1 MSYWKGHNKNTKS
14 VDRFDLTYNS
24 HGNNAIQLEFHE
36 LELGIVLDVILDDKH
51 PFITK
56 GSSTFTKINVDK
68 NPVSVYNIPA
78 LPTDTDYS
86 LIGRVLVRPLI
97 SGKKLTKDSLIWAY
111 PAESNISE
119 YPLINET
126 VVLSSFNDKTYYS
139 RKLNHHNW
147 VNNNLDFGIDL
158 DSPPNTVLF
167 TSSPF
172 IGKEKSVTNWKK
184 NEGYSGYAG
193 KYFVANNRIRN
204 LQRFEGDLNIES
216 RFGQS
221 IHFSSYDDNR
231 GNDTGYKPYV
241 DYSDFGGNPMIL
253 IRNRQRSLLKEN
265 ETLSLHNSPNPA
277 TITGTSVEKNV
288 GGYIQENIN
297 HDGSSIHITSG
308 LTISKWVTTCY
319 KKMFGNTEEVSK
331 FNGYTSF
338 VYPELNKD
346 QIIINSDRLIFSSR
360 YGELFQYSKK
370 RFGIVTDSEY
380 TVDAHDQIILTTNV
394 KTVINS
400 PAIYLGEYNQT
411 NEPALLGQTTVNWLY
426 ELCNWLLEHVH
437 QYKHGHENPSAGNA
451 NPDQSQTVLPPQ
463 IQQLVALRATLK
475 TLMSKR
481 VFVTGGGFAPGSNG
495 ASITDGTPPTKID
508 VGSGTGVPGGWN
520 GQNYRT

>member
-1 MSYWKGHNKNTKS
+1 
-14 VDRFDLTYNS
+14 
-24 HGNNAIQLEFHE
+24 
-36 LELGIVLDVILDDKH
+36 
-51 PFITK
+51 
-56 GSSTFTKINVDK
+56 
-68 NPVSVYNIPA
+68 
-78 LPTDTDYS
+78 
-86 LIGRVLVRPLI
+86 
-97 SGKKLTKDSLIWAY
+97 
-111 PAESNISE
+111 
-119 YPLINET
+119 
-126 VVLSSFNDKTYYS
+126 
-139 RKLNHHNW
+139 
-147 VNNNLDFGIDL
+147 
-158 DSPPNTVLF
+158 
-167 TSSPF
+167 
-172 IGKEKSVTNWKK
+172 
-184 NEGYSGYAG
+184 
-193 KYFVANNRIRN
+193 
-204 LQRFEGDLNIES
+204 
-216 RFGQS
+216 
-221 IHFSSYDDNR
+221 
-231 GNDTGYKPYV
+231 
-241 DYSDFGGNPMIL
+241 MIL